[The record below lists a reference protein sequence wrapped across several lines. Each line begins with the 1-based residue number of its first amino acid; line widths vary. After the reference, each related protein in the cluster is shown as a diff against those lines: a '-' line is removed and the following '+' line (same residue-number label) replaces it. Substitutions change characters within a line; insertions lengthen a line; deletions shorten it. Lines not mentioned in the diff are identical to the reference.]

1 MDINRLVQMVVNL
14 FVRKAVNKGV
24 TMAVDRMS
32 KGRGPATAA
41 DTDTDTDQT
50 RAARETVKRA
60 RKAASLTR
68 KIGR

>member
-1 MDINRLVQMVVNL
+1 
-14 FVRKAVNKGV
+14 
-24 TMAVDRMS
+24 MAVDRMS

-41 DTDTDTDQT
+41 DTDTDQT

>member
-41 DTDTDTDQT
+41 DTDTDQT